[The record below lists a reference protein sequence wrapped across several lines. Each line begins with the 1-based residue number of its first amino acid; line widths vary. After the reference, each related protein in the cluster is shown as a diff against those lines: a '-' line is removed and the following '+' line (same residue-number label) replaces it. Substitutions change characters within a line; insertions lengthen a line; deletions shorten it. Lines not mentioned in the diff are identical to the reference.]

1 MQKII
6 LIIVWVFLYTF
17 SYGQKESS
25 QDSKVKNYTDINN
38 LKQGKWSKP
47 YKSGKTAYIATFKN
61 DKLIGL
67 YQRFYPS
74 GKLMLEIKYDENG
87 NESGPAILYYD
98 NGEISAKGFY
108 INRNVRDSTWNL
120 YNTDRCLVATIN
132 YKAGKRNGKEIYY
145 WKSGQKC
152 MEKDW
157 VDGKENGVWREFF
170 ENGNDRLKA
179 RMINGKR
186 NGLFAIYHP
195 NGRYFLKGYY
205 KNNIREKHW
214 VYYERDGKIR
224 KELDYV
230 HGHAKNE
237 DEIDRARTK
246 EILEWEKVKGEIP
259 EPNIENMLYYEK
271 KYRPL
276 SK

>member
-1 MQKII
+1 MQKNI
-6 LIIVWVFLYTF
+6 LLLIFLF
-17 SYGQKESS
+17 SIFVVNGQNQKK
-25 QDSKVKNYTDINN
+25 DTTVINYTDINK
-38 LKQGKWSKP
+38 LKQGKWTKP
-47 YKSGKTAYIATFKN
+47 YESGKTAYIATFKN
-61 DKLIGL
+61 DKLVGL

-74 GKLMLEIKYDENG
+74 GKLMLEIMYDKDG
-87 NESGPAILYYD
+87 NESGPATLYYD

-108 INRNVRDSTWNL
+108 INRNVRDSTWYL
-120 YNTDRCLVATIN
+120 YNTERYLVATIN
-132 YKAGKRNGKEIYY
+132 YKNGKRNGKEIYY
-145 WKSGQKC
+145 WKNGQKC

-157 VDGKENGVWREFF
+157 VNGKEDGVWREYF

-186 NGLFAIYHP
+186 NGLFAVYYP

-205 KNNIREKHW
+205 KDNYREKHW
-214 VYYERDGKIR
+214 TYYERDGKIR

-230 HGHAKNE
+230 HGHADNE
-237 DEIDRARTK
+237 DEIDRERTK
-246 EILEWEKVKGEIP
+246 EIMEWDKVKTIP
-259 EPNIENMLYYEK
+259 DPNIENMLFYEK